1 VGSTTLAP
9 GETTN
14 LDVSIQ
20 MGQGMGGMHLFEVT
34 VISNDPGS
42 TNNKVTVR
50 VDFME

>member
-9 GETTN
+9 GESTN
-14 LDVSIQ
+14 LDVSVT
-20 MGQGMGGMHLFEVT
+20 MGQGMGGMHVFEVT
-34 VISNDPGS
+34 VNSNDPSS